1 MGFWCRIDDVP
12 GDLEDE
18 GDAHV
23 VSAIAARL
31 LPGATKP
38 TNEELVAICQAFVEQ
53 LRNGT
58 APWVVQRLHNTYGPM
73 PTDHYSF
80 SFWMALVRRPGCLS
94 EAFSLLTVFLTFHAA
109 VLSMGLCETFP
120 NRSFEPG
127 CLLSGVSSFAL
138 REYDWPA
145 HR

>member
-23 VSAIAARL
+23 ASAIAARL
-31 LPGATKP
+31 LPGAMKP

-80 SFWMALVRRPGCLS
+80 SFWMALVRRPVAYLKPLS
-94 EAFSLLTVFLTFHAA
+94 AYCFSDF
-109 VLSMGLCETFP
+109 SRC
-120 NRSFEPG
+120 RSFDG
-127 CLLSGVSSFAL
+127 TL
-138 REYDWPA
+138 
-145 HR
+145 

>member
-1 MGFWCRIDDVP
+1 MP

-23 VSAIAARL
+23 ASAIAARL
-31 LPGATKP
+31 LPGATPLTKP

-80 SFWMALVRRPGCLS
+80 SFWMALVRLVAYLKTLS
-94 EAFSLLTVFLTFHAA
+94 AYCFLTFRCRQWDFVKHFPT
-109 VLSMGLCETFP
+109 VLPNPGVCFRLYLHLHGL
-120 NRSFEPG
+120 
-127 CLLSGVSSFAL
+127 LLE
-138 REYDWPA
+138 RDWPA
-145 HR
+145 YR